1 MDMGHIIS
9 ASFSL
14 YRRNL
19 KFIIPHAV
27 EYLLDIVAFG
37 IFLIVA
43 VIIIGLSLQ
52 STSIYGLI
60 SSLQGANTFQLIAV
74 LLFGAL
80 TFMFLSLFL
89 NALARGAVINMAVEG
104 YRSDRVSL
112 SSAWEGARRYGV
124 DIFGYLL
131 ILGCFSVGLFLLSIL
146 PLLLNHLGIFIFLV
160 IFLAII
166 FTVVYVL
173 TIFTPQTI
181 TVKGEGIIRGISESI
196 KFVTA
201 YKLEVLIYIAL
212 AAVIVILMTFISF
225 LFSIPGILFA
235 HVNEWL
241 YMLSR
246 VFQNI
251 MAGIIGLIVAPYLEI
266 VKTYMILEGG
276 AYEDKSKGLL

>member
-1 MDMGHIIS
+1 
-9 ASFSL
+9 
-14 YRRNL
+14 
-19 KFIIPHAV
+19 
-27 EYLLDIVAFG
+27 
-37 IFLIVA
+37 
-43 VIIIGLSLQ
+43 
-52 STSIYGLI
+52 
-60 SSLQGANTFQLIAV
+60 
-74 LLFGAL
+74 
-80 TFMFLSLFL
+80 
-89 NALARGAVINMAVEG
+89 
-104 YRSDRVSL
+104 
-112 SSAWEGARRYGV
+112 
-124 DIFGYLL
+124 
-131 ILGCFSVGLFLLSIL
+131 
-146 PLLLNHLGIFIFLV
+146 
-160 IFLAII
+160 
-166 FTVVYVL
+166 VL